1 MKQKLT
7 QNEINALIAK
17 EIREKGLNEVIKLE
31 TIRERV
37 YKKIKE
43 MNQGKDNIN
52 ELENPTPVGSGVA
65 FPRDGEEQ
73 SLQAPMP
80 VQSVDKGVGLTPG
93 SQPTEVPV
101 EPRIATQEIP
111 DFLKNVEPGKII
123 VFSYNELSEGGEN
136 LTKKPFRTLANPEE
150 KKNMSQMWSEEGK
163 TKAEVYLAKFEKV
176 GDLEFDYKN
185 GTTKFVENNE
195 QPLTDA
201 NGVYKPN
208 PYKVEPNPVIE
219 KSVDDYVRQNI
230 DIDKKVNDVITN
242 IVKNYFLTNTERAVN
257 DTQQIPTTD
266 TNTLQPDGTMS
277 DEAKKLMG
285 IQENVM
291 LNDLVSVTS
300 EFKKVDTP
308 QEIIEALNGKV
319 GGAELIYENEEV
331 KKFSVNKKEYY
342 LPKNAISTRKCYVKD
357 TIHLF

>member
-43 MNQGKDNIN
+43 MNQGKEKIN
-52 ELENPTPVGSGVA
+52 ELENPAPVGSGVA
-65 FPRDGEEQ
+65 FPRDNEEQ
-73 SLQAPMP
+73 SMQAPQI
-80 VQSVDKGVGLTPG
+80 VQSVDKGVGMTPG
-93 SQPTEVPV
+93 SQPTEVPFA
-101 EPRIATQEIP
+101 PRVATQEIP

-136 LTKKPFRTLANPEE
+136 LTNKPFRTLANPEE
-150 KKNMSQMWSEEGK
+150 KKSMNQMWSEEGK
-163 TKAEVYLAKFEKV
+163 TRAEVYLTKFEKV
-176 GDLEFDYKN
+176 GDLEYDYKN
-185 GTTKFVENNE
+185 GITQFIENTE
-195 QPLTDA
+195 QPLIDA
-201 NGVYKPN
+201 NGVYKEN

-219 KSVDDYVRQNI
+219 KTVDDYVRQNV

-242 IVKNYFLTNTERAVN
+242 IVKNYFLTNSERAVN
-257 DTQQIPTTD
+257 DTQQTPPSD
-266 TNTLQPDGTMS
+266 PNTLQPNGTIS
-277 DEAKKLMG
+277 DETKKMMG

-300 EFKKVDTP
+300 DFKKVDTP
-308 QEIIEALNGKV
+308 QEIVEALNGKTS
-319 GGAELIYENEEV
+319 GAELIYENEEV
-331 KKFSVNKKEYY
+331 RKFSVNKKEYY
-342 LPKNAISTRKCYVKD
+342 LPKNAISIRKCYIKD
-357 TIHLF
+357 SVHLF